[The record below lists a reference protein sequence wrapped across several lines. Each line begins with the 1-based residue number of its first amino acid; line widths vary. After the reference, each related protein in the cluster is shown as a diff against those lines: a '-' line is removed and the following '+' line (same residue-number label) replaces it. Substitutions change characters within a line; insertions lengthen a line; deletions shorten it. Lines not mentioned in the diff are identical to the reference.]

1 LAGKAAHKIHHP
13 LLTGDFPMLK
23 KIIFTA
29 ALLFALAAAT
39 AGVAPVQKQP
49 AVAKEPKEPC
59 IVGLSC
65 PSVESLPPV
74 W

>member
-1 LAGKAAHKIHHP
+1 
-13 LLTGDFPMLK
+13 MLK

-29 ALLFALAAAT
+29 ALLLALAAGT
-39 AGVAPVQKQP
+39 AGVAPVRKQP
-49 AVAKEPKEPC
+49 AVVKEPKEPC
-59 IVGLSC
+59 IVGLTC